1 MALSGLEANQESP
14 FGPFYSFRLSFA
26 AAGLVPKTGNHQR
39 KKKKKI
45 EKNEKKKKKAFQRGR
60 RRQQQLERGELL
72 LDDAL
77 IAGSRYDYR
86 TR

>member
-26 AAGLVPKTGNHQR
+26 AAGLVPKTANHQR
-39 KKKKKI
+39 KKKKKK
-45 EKNEKKKKKAFQRGR
+45 KNEKKKKAFQRGR

-77 IAGSRYDYR
+77 IAGSRCDYR